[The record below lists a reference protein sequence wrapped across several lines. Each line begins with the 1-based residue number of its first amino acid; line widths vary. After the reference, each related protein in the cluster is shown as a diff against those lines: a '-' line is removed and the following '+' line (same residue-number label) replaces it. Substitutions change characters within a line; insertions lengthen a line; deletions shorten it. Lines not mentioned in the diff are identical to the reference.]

1 MWEVVT
7 LVRNIIIGILVVGI
21 IGTGYWGYIE
31 HQEKNAVLIKAEAN
45 YQRAFHELT
54 YNLDLLHD
62 ELGSTLAMNSKER
75 LSPSLADVW
84 RITSEAQSELG
95 QLPLSLMPFSKTEE
109 YLYKIGNFSYKN
121 AIRDLDNDPLTD
133 EEYKA
138 LEQLYEQAGEIQSEM
153 RNVQSMVLREQ
164 LRWMDVELALSTE
177 VEPMDNAIVNG
188 FHIIDEKVGGFSEV
202 DFGAGSAE
210 LSTNGE
216 EIAEN
221 LNGNT
226 IDEQEAL
233 QVAQEFFD
241 LSTIDN
247 ADVTIAGEGLDYEA
261 YSLTIP
267 DGEHGTN
274 IVLDITKTGGRPV
287 WMLNERDV
295 DKQNISLHE
304 GSENAKEFLER
315 NGFDDMQLV
324 DSRQYDNIGVY
335 NFAGLKD
342 NIRIYSDS
350 IVIEVAL
357 DEGDII
363 GYEAFAYLAHHH
375 EREEVTEELSREE
388 AEEFLNPNL
397 EVMEHHLAI
406 IENQLGEEVLC
417 HEFFGVI
424 NNDTY
429 RIFINAVDGKEEQ
442 VEKMANPEPIY
453 RD

>member
-1 MWEVVT
+1 MI
-7 LVRNIIIGILVVGI
+7 RNIIIGVLVVGI

-31 HQEKNAVLIKAEAN
+31 HQEKNAILIKAEAN

-62 ELGSTLAMNSKER
+62 ELGATLAMNSRDR
-75 LSPSLADVW
+75 LSPSLAEVW
-84 RITSEAQSELG
+84 RITSEAQNELG
-95 QLPLSLMPFSKTEE
+95 QLPLALMPFSKTEE
-109 YLYKIGNFSYKN
+109 YLFKIGNFSYRN

-133 EEYKA
+133 DEYKA

-153 RNVQSMVLREQ
+153 RRVQSMVLKEQ
-164 LRWMDVELALSTE
+164 LRWMDVEMALATE

-188 FHIIDEKVGGFSEV
+188 FHIIDEKVGGFTEV
-202 DFGAGSAE
+202 DFGAGSSE

-216 EIAEN
+216 DIAKN
-221 LNGNT
+221 LTGDPINEEEVLN
-226 IDEQEAL
+226 
-233 QVAQEFFD
+233 VAQDFLELQSIQD
-241 LSTIDN
+241 
-247 ADVTIAGEGLDYEA
+247 AEVTIAGEGLEYEA

-267 DGEHGTN
+267 DEKHGTN
-274 IVLDITKTGGRPV
+274 IVMDITKIGGHPV

-295 DKQNISLHE
+295 DKQNISLYE
-304 GSENAKEFLER
+304 GSENAKEFIER
-315 NGFDDMQLV
+315 NGFDNMQLV

-335 NFAGLKD
+335 NFAGLMD

-357 DEGDII
+357 DEGDVI
-363 GYEAFAYLAHHH
+363 GYEAFAYLEHHND
-375 EREEVTEELSREE
+375 REEFTEELSREE

-429 RIFINAVDGKEEQ
+429 RIFINAEDGKEEQ
-442 VEKMANPEPIY
+442 VEKMANPEPVY